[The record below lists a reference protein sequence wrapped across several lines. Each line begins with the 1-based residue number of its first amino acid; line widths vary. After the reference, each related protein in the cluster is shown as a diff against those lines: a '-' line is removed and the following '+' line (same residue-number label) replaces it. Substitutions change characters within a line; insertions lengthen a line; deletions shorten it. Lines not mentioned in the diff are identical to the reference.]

1 MILGIT
7 GTNGA
12 GKGSVVEYL
21 VEKKNFKHYSVR
33 DLVVEEVLRRG
44 IELNRTNIG
53 KTATEMRTENKPEY
67 FVATFID
74 RAKDTNEANV
84 VIESIRTV
92 AEAEYLQ
99 KHGGFLMAVDAPV
112 EVRFKRITERGTV
125 TDHVSF
131 EEFRAQED
139 AEYTSKDPNDPN
151 QMNVLAVIGKA
162 DVTII
167 NDASLE
173 DLEVKIEEIL
183 SGL

>member
-1 MILGIT
+1 
-7 GTNGA
+7 
-12 GKGSVVEYL
+12 
-21 VEKKNFKHYSVR
+21 
-33 DLVVEEVLRRG
+33 
-44 IELNRTNIG
+44 
-53 KTATEMRTENKPEY
+53 
-67 FVATFID
+67 
-74 RAKDTNEANV
+74 
-84 VIESIRTV
+84 
-92 AEAEYLQ
+92 
-99 KHGGFLMAVDAPV
+99 MAVDAPV